1 MNPGEL
7 ISMIEFDNPSAKA
20 AHLAHSLQAWGRQQG
35 FRGAVV
41 GVSGGVDSAVTLA
54 LAARAFGSRYVLG
67 LALPDRDSE
76 PLSAVLA
83 SELAASLDVE
93 LKIIDI
99 TSCLDAWGAYVTRDE
114 AARSVFSAYDP
125 THDGIRTEYRF
136 ALDDPDAI
144 PLFCLTRVASDGS
157 TDTAWLR
164 PDPYRRIVAATNLK
178 QRSRMTA
185 LYFEAE
191 YRGWAVIGTSNLL
204 EISQGFFVKH
214 GDGGG
219 DVFPLGSLYKT
230 QVYQLA
236 RALNVPPSIIER
248 PPTTDTYS
256 AAQTQQQF
264 FYGLP
269 VRETDLLWAAFEHGV
284 QPEVAAEAAS
294 ISAGAARKVMASFER
309 RRRQASFLRHNPL
322 VDINWPNDTAE
333 VAR

>member
-1 MNPGEL
+1 MNPDAL
-7 ISMIEFDNPSAKA
+7 SSMIEFDDPQAKA
-20 AHLAHSLQAWGRQQG
+20 AHLAHSLRAWGRQQG

-54 LAARAFGSRYVLG
+54 LAARAFGPRQVLG

-76 PLSAVLA
+76 PQSAVLA
-83 SELAASLDVE
+83 GELAAILDVE
-93 LKIIDI
+93 FKIIDI
-99 TSCLDAWGAYVTRDE
+99 TSCLSAWGAYAARDE

-125 THDGIRTEYRF
+125 TVDGVRTEYRF
-136 ALDDPDAI
+136 ALEDPDEI
-144 PLFCLTRVASDGS
+144 PLFCLTRVTPDGS
-157 TDTAWLR
+157 TDTARLR
-164 PDPYRRIVAATNLK
+164 PGPYRRIVAATNLK

-191 YRGWAVIGTSNLL
+191 CRGWAVIGTSNLL

-219 DVFPLGSLYKT
+219 DIFPLGSLYKT

-236 RALNVPPSIIER
+236 RTLNVPQAIIER

-256 AAQTQQQF
+256 ASQTQQQF

-269 VRETDLLWAAFEHGV
+269 VRETDLLWAAFVHDVE
-284 QPEVAAEAAS
+284 PEAAAK
-294 ISAGAARKVMASFER
+294 IAGLNPGAAGKVMASFER

-322 VDINWPNDTAE
+322 ADLTWPDDATE
-333 VAR
+333 VER